1 MMKKT
6 PNDWNPRDTHVLENQ
21 LASYDQ
27 MRQKCPVAHSDYLH
41 WSLFRHE
48 DVVRV
53 LEDHQTFSSAVS
65 AHVSVP
71 NSMDPPE
78 HTAYR
83 KIIEPY
89 FSEDAMAAFEPHC
102 RALANKLVSDLAREK
117 PIELIAQFAQQ
128 FALQVQ
134 CAFLGW
140 PADTHEPLRR
150 WMHSNHTATLS
161 GDRSAMAVVAQEF
174 TQMIQALLHTRRT
187 ATDTA
192 PEDIITSLLR
202 SEVNGRA
209 LHEEEIVSILRN
221 WTGGEVGT
229 IAAAVGIIVQFLT
242 QYPALQQELR
252 TDLQKLPEAID
263 EILRLHGPLVTN
275 RRITTCPVEIGG
287 RHIDAGERLSLFWV
301 SANRDEQVFEDAH
314 SFRWGRDPQKNL
326 LYGTGV
332 HVCPGAPLARMELR
346 ILMEELLKNTN
357 DLSMLPEAPTPY
369 AQYPASGFSELHLMI
384 R

>member
-78 HTAYR
+78 HTLYR
-83 KIIEPY
+83 KIIEGY
-89 FSEDAMAAFEPHC
+89 FSADAMAAFEPVC
-102 RALANKLVSDLAREK
+102 RALATKLVADLPREK
-117 PIELIAQFAQQ
+117 PLELMTQFAQQ

-134 CAFLGW
+134 CEFLGW

-150 WMHSNHTATLS
+150 WMHSNHAATLS
-161 GDRSAMAVVAQEF
+161 GDREAMAAVAQEF
-174 TQMIQALLHTRRT
+174 TDMIKALLNLRRNT
-187 ATDTA
+187 ASTA
-192 PEDIITSLLR
+192 PEDVITSLMH

-209 LHEEEIVSILRN
+209 LSEEEIVSILRN

-229 IAAAVGIIVQFLT
+229 IAAAVGIIVQFLS
-242 QYPALQQELR
+242 QYPALQNELR
-252 TDLQKLPEAID
+252 ADLTKLPEAID

-275 RRITTCPVEIGG
+275 RRVTTCPVKFGG
-287 RHIDAGERLSLFWV
+287 RQISAGERLSLFWV

-314 SFRWGRDPQKNL
+314 SFRWGRDPKKNL
-326 LYGTGV
+326 LYGAGI

-346 ILMEELLKNTN
+346 ILVEELLKNTREIT
-357 DLSMLPEAPTPY
+357 LLPEAPKPY
-369 AQYPASGFSELHLMI
+369 AQYPASGFSELHLVI

>member
-1 MMKKT
+1 MNKT
-6 PNDWNPRDTHVLENQ
+6 PNDWNPRDTSVLENQ
-21 LASYDQ
+21 LDTYDQ

-41 WSLFRHE
+41 WSVFRHE

-53 LEDHQTFSSAVS
+53 LEDHQTFSSTVS

-78 HTAYR
+78 HTLYR
-83 KIIEPY
+83 TIIEPY
-89 FSEDAMAAFEPHC
+89 FSTDAMTAFEPQC
-102 RALANKLVSDLAREK
+102 RMLATKLVADLPREK
-117 PIELIAQFAQQ
+117 PVELITQFAQQ

-140 PADTHEPLRR
+140 PEDTHEPLRR

-161 GDRSAMAVVAQEF
+161 GDRTAMAAVAQEF
-174 TQMIQALLHTRRT
+174 TEMILALLHVRRSASSN
-187 ATDTA
+187 AT
-192 PEDIITSLLR
+192 EDVITSLLR

-209 LHEEEIVSILRN
+209 LNEEEIISILRN

-229 IAAAVGIIVQFLT
+229 IAAAVGIIIQFLT
-242 QYPALQQELR
+242 QHPALQQELR
-252 TDLQKLPEAID
+252 ADFKKLPEAID

-287 RHIDAGERLSLFWV
+287 RQLEAGERLSLFWV

-326 LYGTGV
+326 LYGAGI
-332 HVCPGAPLARMELR
+332 HLCPGAALARMELR
-346 ILMEELLKNTN
+346 IVMEELLKNTT
-357 DLSMLPEAPTPY
+357 DITILPGSPKPY

-384 R
+384 H